1 MDMQQAATARDTGMA
16 LALDKADRDQ
26 EGWSDDAMVAVR
38 SFTAMNQGKSFL
50 TEHLR
55 AWAESAGIV
64 EPAANERAW
73 GAVMRRAA
81 KEGLIQKI
89 GYAPSASSNLSPK
102 TLWFATPI

>member
-1 MDMQQAATARDTGMA
+1 MNIQQAATARDTGMA

-26 EGWSDDAMVAVR
+26 EGWSTDAMVAVR
-38 SFTAMNQGKSFL
+38 TYVALHRGQSFL
-50 TEHLR
+50 AEQLR
-55 AWAESAGIV
+55 AWAESTGIV
-64 EPAANERAW
+64 AAAENERAW

-102 TLWFATPI
+102 TLWFATN